1 MKDFTNMFLSS
12 MKKEKLKEK
21 EVREIV
27 GKMKPETEENNNGSS
42 RK

>member
-27 GKMKPETEENNNGSS
+27 GKMKPATEERDNGSS

>member
-27 GKMKPETEENNNGSS
+27 GKMKPAPKERDNGNS